1 MKPLRFVV
9 LLTVFRM
16 KIILL
21 LFCCIWSYWSLVAQS
36 QQEHPSGVARK
47 AAKKTSPKNTTPST
61 APTEK
66 KDDER
71 DVLSAEYIASMRN
84 AIYQVRKFC
93 QIEKQ
98 STGHT
103 EAYKLALA
111 EAKAAMDAA
120 LGMPNGQLALN
131 GNLWMAKM
139 SLTNNDLGEQ
149 IGTISPSDMIREW
162 GKLEEE
168 MTTIEHFLNA
178 IVTGEVTLRK
188 PREVPIFPGA
198 SRLREEDNGW
208 LVKVSSYQ
216 TEAASVDVA
225 GFYRQ
230 SLNGFSEGKAHKCG
244 SSVCLSFTRDLGGF
258 ADQSVTV
265 EDVGKGTKITIM
277 RAGAIHEVGARD
289 SGKGAGSSPKP

>member
-1 MKPLRFVV
+1 MEYSTVLR
-9 LLTVFRM
+9 T

-21 LFCCIWSYWSLVAQS
+21 FFCSTWSNSSLLAQS

-47 AAKKTSPKNTTPST
+47 AAEKTSSKNTTPSI

-66 KDDER
+66 GDDER

-93 QIEKQ
+93 QIENQ

-131 GNLWMAKM
+131 DNLWMAKM
-139 SLTNNDLGEQ
+139 SLTLDDLGEQ
-149 IGTISPSDMIREW
+149 SGTVSPSDMIKRW
-162 GKLEEE
+162 GELEEE

-178 IVTGEVTLRK
+178 IVTGEVALRK
-188 PREVPIFPGA
+188 PREVPVFPGA
-198 SRLREEDNGW
+198 SRLTGREQNSGI
-208 LVKVSSYQ
+208 KVSIYQ

-225 GFYRQ
+225 NFYRQ
-230 SLNGFSEGKAHKCG
+230 SLNGFSEEKARECG
-244 SSVCLSFTRDLGGF
+244 SSVCLNFTRDLGGS
-258 ADQSVTV
+258 AKQVVAV
-265 EDVGKGTKITIM
+265 EDVGKGTKITMM
-277 RAGAIHEVGARD
+277 RLGWIPKVGAGD
-289 SGKGAGSSPKP
+289 SAEGAGPNPKP